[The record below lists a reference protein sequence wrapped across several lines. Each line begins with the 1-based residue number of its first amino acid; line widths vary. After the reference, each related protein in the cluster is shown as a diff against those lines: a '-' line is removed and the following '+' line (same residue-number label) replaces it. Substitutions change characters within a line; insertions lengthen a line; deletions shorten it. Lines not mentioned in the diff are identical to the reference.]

1 MSPVLLIAILVGL
14 AGQIV
19 DGTLGMA
26 YGVTCSS
33 FLLALG
39 TAPAL
44 VSYSVKV
51 SEIFTTGVSGI
62 SHLFHQN
69 VNKTLFLELCIHGV
83 LGGVTGAYLL
93 SNFPGEML
101 KPWISGYL
109 ILMGGYIF
117 WRANHKPLAVDPSAT
132 RAIPLAL
139 TGGFLDA
146 VGGGGWGPVVT
157 STLLAKG
164 HQPRYVIGSVN
175 MAEFFVTLSQA
186 LTFFFF
192 LKLENLPII
201 AGLILGGV
209 IAAPFAAKICKIL
222 PAKTMMRLVGVLL
235 VVVSTHTLLR
245 ALGKI

>member
-1 MSPVLLIAILVGL
+1 MPPVLLIAILVGL
-14 AGQIV
+14 VGQIV

-39 TAPAL
+39 TAPAM

-69 VNKTLFLELCIHGV
+69 VDKALFLKLCLPGV
-83 LGGVTGAYLL
+83 VGGVTGAYIL
-93 SNFPGEML
+93 SNFPGEKL
-101 KPWISGYL
+101 KPWISAYL
-109 ILMGGYIF
+109 ILMGAYILY
-117 WRANHKPLAVDPSAT
+117 RSNHKPISISPEPAK
-132 RAIPLAL
+132 AIPLAL

-164 HQPRYVIGSVN
+164 HQPRMVIGSVN

-192 LKLENLPII
+192 LKLENLPLI

-209 IAAPFAAKICKIL
+209 IAAPFAAKLCKIL
-222 PAKTMMRLVGVLL
+222 PAKTMMRLVGALL
-235 VVVSTHTLLR
+235 ILVSARTLFLALR
-245 ALGKI
+245 GN

>member
-1 MSPVLLIAILVGL
+1 MTHDLLISILVGL

-69 VNKTLFLELCIHGV
+69 VNKTLFLELCIPGV
-83 LGGVTGAYLL
+83 LGGVTGAYIL
-93 SNFPGEML
+93 SNFPGEKF
-101 KPWISGYL
+101 KPWISAYL
-109 ILMGGYIF
+109 ILMGAYILY
-117 WRANHKPLAVDPSAT
+117 RSNHKPISITPEPAK
-132 RAIPLAL
+132 AIPLAL

-157 STLLAKG
+157 STLLSSG
-164 HQPRYVIGSVN
+164 HEPKKAIGSVN
-175 MAEFFVTLSQA
+175 SAEFFVTTAIGFSFA
-186 LTFFFF
+186 ILTGINQP
-192 LKLENLPII
+192 EII
-201 AGLILGGV
+201 AGLILGG
-209 IAAPFAAKICKIL
+209 IISAPFAAKITTKLSTKLLMIMVGIVIIIL
-222 PAKTMMRLVGVLL
+222 SAISILKNLNF
-235 VVVSTHTLLR
+235 
-245 ALGKI
+245 I